1 MNTLKTLL
9 LTLLLASS
17 TLYSASW
24 NVDCDNTTHL
34 NTLHI
39 PKGDCQALEAI
50 WHAFGEGEG
59 WIHSDHWGEAT
70 VSAEEWYGIT
80 LNDDNTSV
88 YKLKLRDNNLTGEIP
103 DGIGLFTDIRWLMI
117 YLNPS
122 IGGTIPENI
131 KNLTS
136 LELLQLRSNS
146 LIGPLPSFSGMINLK
161 FLLLSA
167 NNFSG
172 AIPIEYGNL
181 TSLEKLDLS
190 KNHFTGS
197 IPKSFENLTKM
208 THFLLSENELSG
220 EIISVENIPD
230 MYMLDIQENNYTS
243 KELEEGKDTLTKIGI
258 NNNNNRIGIYAP
270 QTYRDVRTIYFEDR
284 LVITPKLPDNT
295 PAVGGHDYYV
305 WSVGPLNNLSSL
317 EVHSYTYTKEN
328 ATSEDAGQYVYDVN
342 NSILTLPDSY
352 HGIQNL
358 TYRGVIQAIHDN
370 TPAVSNL
377 KPETSVTAGE
387 TYTYT
392 SNISD
397 ADKDELNVTAGILPS
412 WLSLT
417 SDASSF
423 TLTGTPDD
431 GSAGDYDINITVTDG
446 KIPVHISYTL
456 HVNPSGDSLPNG
468 FTETNGVYSHD
479 STHNSITGAAN
490 LAIVNNGL
498 ELTEACSGTVGA
510 FAELDSDGKL
520 LTGYQNCSTH
530 ARTQTLTTPYP
541 GNAHASLLSDS
552 ILVELPLTQDITIGE
567 N

>member
-1 MNTLKTLL
+1 MKQIKTSLLILFLSSVTLFGDFQT
-9 LTLLLASS
+9 
-17 TLYSASW
+17 
-24 NVDCDNTTHL
+24 VDCSNQSHL
-34 NTLHI
+34 DILQI
-39 PKGDCQALEAI
+39 PQGDCEALEAI
-50 WHAFGEGEG
+50 WTAFGNGEG
-59 WIHSDHWGEAT
+59 WIDKSNWD
-70 VSAEEWYGIT
+70 T
-80 LNDDNTSV
+80 LNSAGTWFGVTLDDSNSSV
-88 YKLKLRDNNLTGEIP
+88 YRFGIGATDNNMTGELPSEI
-103 DGIGLFTDIRWLMI
+103 DRFTDIKQFLLSRENI
-117 YLNPS
+117 T
-122 IGGTIPENI
+122 GTIPSSINNMTSLEILQLGYNKTLTGPI
-131 KNLTS
+131 PDLSNLKNLTFFS
-136 LELLQLRSNS
+136 IADNS
-146 LIGPLPSFSGMINLK
+146 FT
-161 FLLLSA
+161 
-167 NNFSG
+167 G
-172 AIPIEYGNL
+172 AIPAMLGNL
-181 TSLEKLDLS
+181 ENLERMGLNE
-190 KNHFTGS
+190 NHFTGS
-197 IPKSFENLTKM
+197 IPKSFENLTKI
-208 THFLLSENELSG
+208 THFYLNENELSG
-220 EIISVENIPD
+220 EIISVESMPEID
-230 MYMLDIQENNYTS
+230 MLDIRENNYTS
-243 KELEEGKDTLTKIGI
+243 KELEEGKDTLLKDDIYNTKVGL
-258 NNNNNRIGIYAP
+258 YAP
-270 QTYRDVRTIYFEDR
+270 QTYQDQQTVYFDER
-284 LVITPKLPDNT
+284 LEIVPKLPDNT
-295 PAVGGHDYYV
+295 PEVGGHDYYV

-328 ATSEDAGQYVYDVN
+328 ATAEDAGQYVYDVN

-541 GNAHASLLSDS
+541 GNAHAQMLSDS